1 MEYHKINKIKVEA
14 HSQSIN
20 KVVTRF
26 ESEFD
31 VKAAGLFPTEKLES
45 LIELLKTKNMGNDD
59 NIDELILEAFSIGIQ
74 SGFDRALARFQDGS
88 ITARKVPNEDE
99 WKLSSHSTRYQITK
113 DLPSAKN
120 GEMKATVYLYL
131 ADSGFE

>member
-74 SGFDRALARFQDGS
+74 SGFDRALQQEKYLMKMSGNYLRTQQD
-88 ITARKVPNEDE
+88 I
-99 WKLSSHSTRYQITK
+99 KLPKIY
-113 DLPSAKN
+113 LPLRMGK
-120 GEMKATVYLYL
+120 
-131 ADSGFE
+131 